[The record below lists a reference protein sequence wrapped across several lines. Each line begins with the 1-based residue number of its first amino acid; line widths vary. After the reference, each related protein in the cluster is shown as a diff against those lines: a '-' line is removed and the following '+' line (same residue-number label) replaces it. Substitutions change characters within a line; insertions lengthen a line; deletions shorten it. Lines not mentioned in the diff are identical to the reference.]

1 MAKEVKEITIDELFA
16 YCRQER
22 IKGNGNKK
30 ILISSDD
37 EGNEYH
43 VLYYGFTPTKAEGEK
58 LNFFEVAMTN
68 YPMGVNEKNVEDYI
82 ILG

>member
-1 MAKEVKEITIDELFA
+1 MAKEVKEITIDELSA
-16 YCRQER
+16 LCKEEHLR
-22 IKGNGNKK
+22 GNGKKK

-43 VLYYGFTPTKAEGEK
+43 VLHYGFTPTKAKGEK